1 MAFEEAKTLRGT
13 RPFPYMKWKWSFI
26 FISVIFMAL
35 SLYEVAVKGL
45 DFGVDFL
52 GGTKI
57 MAVFAKDI
65 GEEKIRGSVEKLGLG
80 DVQIVPFETE
90 DQSKNAFI
98 LRVKYIEGKEV
109 NALIKDEFMNVFTAE
124 KFQFLSEEVVGPRV
138 GDDLKR
144 KGVLSMV
151 LACALILVYVGFRF
165 DFLFAP
171 GAIAALIHDVLIS
184 VGFFAFFG
192 KEFNLPILAALL
204 TILGYSIN
212 DTIVIY
218 DRIRENLVEYH
229 KQYSLSD
236 ILDISLTETLRR
248 TIVTSLTV
256 FIVVLILFYLGGGV
270 LHDFA
275 FCMMVGVVFG
285 TYSSIFIAAPI
296 YMGLQRL
303 FPTKGMI
310 KLTRGGEKKHSAPLA
325 A

>member
-13 RPFPYMKWKWSFI
+13 KPFPYMRWKWPFI
-26 FISVIFMAL
+26 FVSVIFMVL

-57 MAVFAKDI
+57 TAVFTRDI
-65 GEEKIRGSVEKLGLG
+65 GEDKIRGSVEKLGFG
-80 DVQIVPFETE
+80 DVQIVPFEIE
-90 DQSKNAFI
+90 DKSKNAFI
-98 LRVKYIEGKEV
+98 LRVKYIEGKD
-109 NALIKDEFMNVFTAE
+109 APRLMKDEFAKVFTAE
-124 KFQFLSEEVVGPRV
+124 KFQFLSEEFVGPRV
-138 GDDLKR
+138 GEDLKR
-144 KGVLSMV
+144 KGVLSMI

-171 GAIAALIHDVLIS
+171 GAIVALIHDVLIS

-229 KQYSLSD
+229 KRYSLSD

-256 FIVVLILFYLGGGV
+256 FIVVLVLFYMGGGV

-285 TYSSIFIAAPI
+285 SYSSIFIASPI

-303 FPTKGMI
+303 FPNRGMVR
-310 KLTRGGEKKHSAPLA
+310 LTPDGEKKRPAPLA